1 MKRVLSILLLA
12 LTIPV
17 LVNCKKDKHPSEAK
31 GLSITPAVVELSDGE
46 QLQLEVKTSPEN
58 ASDRDDIL
66 ASVVWKSKDESVV
79 TVDNKGLLTGMLGG
93 ETSVTASTPDGSLS
107 ASCKVTVKMVLTD
120 DKDVTA
126 YFDPYFAY
134 ALSLCGA
141 IKDPEKI
148 TYADVKDVTEA
159 FIPTAWKSR
168 LQSVRGLELMPAL
181 KDFSV
186 MGCVN
191 LTELNVSNCTKLE
204 SLVAD
209 ETKLTTLDL
218 SNCPLLHS
226 FSAEKSQLSQITWGE
241 KNELVDVYLNENAL
255 KVADMGSMPKLKY
268 LNLERNE
275 IEELHLDGCPKL
287 KHLFVS
293 YNKLKSVDVSGC
305 PEIELRSLYYN
316 PGENGVFKVYHPSIT
331 THYGLTSWLMT
342 TGDERSRVTM
352 MLYCEKSPR
361 IKTQPQSVT
370 VSSGEEFSLK
380 VEMESD
386 TGNLQYL
393 WFLGGEFELQDG
405 LKAFGLYP
413 LEDQSSS
420 DMEVSGSNTNELKMT
435 IRYNKSEIDPNA
447 SNYSFVCYICDT
459 DKKTVTYSGSGGKP
473 CV

>member
-1 MKRVLSILLLA
+1 
-12 LTIPV
+12 
-17 LVNCKKDKHPSEAK
+17 
-31 GLSITPAVVELSDGE
+31 
-46 QLQLEVKTSPEN
+46 
-58 ASDRDDIL
+58 
-66 ASVVWKSKDESVV
+66 
-79 TVDNKGLLTGMLGG
+79 
-93 ETSVTASTPDGSLS
+93 
-107 ASCKVTVKMVLTD
+107 MVLTD

-126 YFDPYFAY
+126 YFDPYFAH

-148 TYADVKDVTEA
+148 TYADVKNVTEA
-159 FIPTAWKSR
+159 FIPVAWKTR
-168 LQSVRGLELMPAL
+168 IESVRGLELMPAL

-241 KNELVDVYLNENAL
+241 KNELTGVHLNENAL
-255 KVADMGSMPKLKY
+255 KVADMGSMPKLES

-275 IEELHLDGCPKL
+275 IEEIHLDGCPKL
-287 KHLFVS
+287 KHLYVS
-293 YNKLKSVDVSGC
+293 YNKLKSLDVSGC
-305 PEIELRSLYYN
+305 PEIELRGPYYN
-316 PGENGVFKVYHPSIT
+316 PGENGVFKVYHPSTT

-342 TGDERSRVTM
+342 PGDERSRVTM
-352 MLYCEKSPR
+352 MLYCEESPG

-370 VSSGEEFSLK
+370 VSSGEQFLLE

-386 TGNLQYL
+386 TGNLQYV
-393 WFLGGEFELQDG
+393 WFLGGETESQDG
-405 LKAFGLYP
+405 LKAFALYP
-413 LEDQSSS
+413 IEDQSSS

-435 IRYNKSEIDPNA
+435 VRYNKSEIDPNA

-459 DKKTVTYSGSGGKP
+459 DKKTVTYSAPAK
-473 CV
+473 VTFK

>member
-31 GLSITPAVVELSDGE
+31 GLSITPAVVEISDGE

-93 ETSVTASTPDGSLS
+93 ETTVTASTPDGSLS

-126 YFDPYFAY
+126 YFDPYFAH

-181 KDFSV
+181 KELSV

-226 FSAEKSQLSQITWGE
+226 FSAKKSQLSQITWGE
-241 KNELVDVYLNENAL
+241 KNELVNVRLYENAL
-255 KVADMGSMPKLKY
+255 KVVDMGSMPKLEN
-268 LNLERNE
+268 LSLERNE
-275 IEELHLDGCPKL
+275 IEEIHLNECPKL
-287 KHLFVS
+287 KTMDISH
-293 YNKLKSVDVSGC
+293 NKLKSVDVSRC
-305 PEIELRSLYYN
+305 PALNALVYYYN
-316 PGENGVFKVYHPSIT
+316 PGDDGIFKVYHPT
-331 THYGLTSWLMT
+331 FTLPVGPSWLMT
-342 TGDERSRVTM
+342 PGDENSRVTSM
-352 MLYCEKSPR
+352 CFCENAPR
-361 IKTQPQSVT
+361 IKTQPQSVI
-370 VSSGEEFSLK
+370 VKSGVPSSFK
-380 VEMESD
+380 VEMESE
-386 TGNLQYL
+386 TANLKYY
-393 WFLGGEFELQDG
+393 WWIGDYMTTDG
-405 LKAFGLYP
+405 LTNFHMSL
-413 LEDQSSS
+413 LEDSESP
-420 DMEVSGSNTNELKMT
+420 EEYIRGSETNEL
-435 IRYNKSEIDPNA
+435 EIMYKLNSADEVKT
-447 SNYSFVCYICDT
+447 YFVCYIYDP
-459 DKKTVTYSGSGGKP
+459 DKETATYSSPIEVTMK
-473 CV
+473 

>member
-1 MKRVLSILLLA
+1 MK
-12 LTIPV
+12 
-17 LVNCKKDKHPSEAK
+17 N
-31 GLSITPAVVELSDGE
+31 
-46 QLQLEVKTSPEN
+46 
-58 ASDRDDIL
+58 
-66 ASVVWKSKDESVV
+66 
-79 TVDNKGLLTGMLGG
+79 
-93 ETSVTASTPDGSLS
+93 
-107 ASCKVTVKMVLTD
+107 
-120 DKDVTA
+120 
-126 YFDPYFAY
+126 
-134 ALSLCGA
+134 
-141 IKDPEKI
+141 
-148 TYADVKDVTEA
+148 VTEA
-159 FIPTAWKSR
+159 FIPVAWKTR
-168 LQSVRGLELMPAL
+168 IESVRGLELMPAL
-181 KDFSV
+181 KDLSV
-186 MGCVN
+186 YGCVN

-241 KNELVDVYLNENAL
+241 KNELVGVSLNENVL
-255 KVADMGSMPKLKY
+255 KVADMGSMPKLES

-275 IEELHLDGCPKL
+275 IEEIHLDGCPKL
-287 KHLFVS
+287 KHLYVS

-316 PGENGVFKVYHPSIT
+316 PGENGVFKVYHPDVT

-393 WFLGGEFELQDG
+393 WFLGGESESQDG

-447 SNYSFVCYICDT
+447 SNYSFVCYICDK
-459 DKKTVTYSGSGGKP
+459 DKKTVTYSAPAS
-473 CV
+473 VTFE

>member
-1 MKRVLSILLLA
+1 
-12 LTIPV
+12 
-17 LVNCKKDKHPSEAK
+17 
-31 GLSITPAVVELSDGE
+31 
-46 QLQLEVKTSPEN
+46 
-58 ASDRDDIL
+58 
-66 ASVVWKSKDESVV
+66 
-79 TVDNKGLLTGMLGG
+79 
-93 ETSVTASTPDGSLS
+93 
-107 ASCKVTVKMVLTD
+107 MVLTD
-120 DKDVTA
+120 EKDVTA
-126 YFDPYFAY
+126 YFDPYFAH

-181 KDFSV
+181 KDLSV

-191 LTELNVSNCTKLE
+191 LTELNVRNCTKLE
-204 SLVAD
+204 SLGAD

-241 KNELVDVYLNENAL
+241 KNELVDVNLNENAL
-255 KVADMGSMPKLKY
+255 KVADMGSMPKLEY

-287 KHLFVS
+287 KNLFVS

-305 PEIELRSLYYN
+305 PEIELRSPYYN
-316 PGENGVFKVYHPSIT
+316 PGENGVFKVYHPDVT

-342 TGDERSRVTM
+342 PGDERSRVTM
-352 MLYCEKSPR
+352 MLYCEKSPG

-393 WFLGGEFELQDG
+393 WFLGGESELQDG

-435 IRYNKSEIDPNA
+435 IRYNKSDIDPNT

-459 DKKTVTYSGSGGKP
+459 DKKTVTYSAPASLTFE
-473 CV
+473 